1 MKSRV
6 TSEHFHFCLIALSI
20 PGDTTYFSIDKVT
33 GGITLI
39 REVDRET
46 SATLSIDIKAIDGG
60 TPSRSAD
67 ATVTFT
73 VGDVNDATPVFDR
86 DVYTANVDE
95 GAFICSFYCGMKKNT

>member
-1 MKSRV
+1 MIPHTSPLIKS
-6 TSEHFHFCLIALSI
+6 SGE
-20 PGDTTYFSIDKVT
+20 
-33 GGITLI
+33 ITLI

-60 TPSRSAD
+60 TPSMSAD

-73 VGDVNDATPVFDR
+73 AGDVNDATPAFDR

-95 GAFICSFYCGMKKNT
+95 GAFILLIPLGMK

>member
-1 MKSRV
+1 MYYV
-6 TSEHFHFCLIALSI
+6 

-33 GGITLI
+33 GEITLI

-46 SATLSIDIKAIDGG
+46 SATLTIDIKAIDGG

-95 GAFICSFYCGMKKNT
+95 GTRSFAHFTLG

>member
-1 MKSRV
+1 MV
-6 TSEHFHFCLIALSI
+6 IHCHLYYI

-33 GGITLI
+33 GEITLI
-39 REVDRET
+39 KEVDRET

-60 TPSRSAD
+60 TPSMSAD

-73 VGDVNDATPVFDR
+73 VGDINDATPAFDR

-95 GAFICSFYCGMKKNT
+95 GAFILFWDKKV